1 MWTHFESIH
10 ITMQPTYMSM
20 YFPGPGLVMAAGRVL
35 FGQPWYAI
43 LIFSALMCA
52 AICWMLQAWLPPSWA
67 LLGGALVILRLA
79 LFSYWTNTYTGG
91 SWLSALAGALVL
103 GALPR
108 LLKTARFRYGMLI
121 AVGIALLGLTRPY
134 EGMLLSLP
142 VAVVLGHWL
151 LFGKNR
157 PPVAV
162 LLCRSA
168 TPLALIA
175 AAVAWLGYYDY
186 RAFGSP
192 FTLPYTVARNT
203 YSVAPYYVWQPAHPI
218 PSYRHEEMRRFY
230 IDNEMG
236 VGGYQKLHSLS
247 GFIPQTLLKFTL
259 ALMFFAGTA
268 LLPPL
273 ILGWRVLFDRRLH
286 FLVLCL
292 PLWIAGMA
300 IGVYLVP
307 HYLAPFTAAFYALG
321 LQGMRHLRAWKPN
334 GMPAGLALARLL
346 VTICIAMAG
355 LRVFAEPLH
364 LTPPQWP
371 GGLWIFWWYGPGD
384 FGGERAQIETRLQ
397 ELPGPQLAIVRYSQ
411 THQTLEEWVYNEADI
426 DGSKVIWAQEMD
438 AAANLELIHYYR
450 DRKVWLVQPDSPSM
464 KLLPYPIPSMGES
477 PSAGAKR

>member
-1 MWTHFESIH
+1 
-10 ITMQPTYMSM
+10 
-20 YFPGPGLVMAAGRVL
+20 
-35 FGQPWYAI
+35 
-43 LIFSALMCA
+43 
-52 AICWMLQAWLPPSWA
+52 
-67 LLGGALVILRLA
+67 
-79 LFSYWTNTYTGG
+79 
-91 SWLSALAGALVL
+91 
-103 GALPR
+103 
-108 LLKTARFRYGMLI
+108 
-121 AVGIALLGLTRPY
+121 
-134 EGMLLSLP
+134 
-142 VAVVLGHWL
+142 
-151 LFGKNR
+151 
-157 PPVAV
+157 
-162 LLCRSA
+162 
-168 TPLALIA
+168 
-175 AAVAWLGYYDY
+175 
-186 RAFGSP
+186 
-192 FTLPYTVARNT
+192 
-203 YSVAPYYVWQPAHPI
+203 
-218 PSYRHEEMRRFY
+218 
-230 IDNEMG
+230 
-236 VGGYQKLHSLS
+236 
-247 GFIPQTLLKFTL
+247 
-259 ALMFFAGTA
+259 
-268 LLPPL
+268 
-273 ILGWRVLFDRRLH
+273 
-286 FLVLCL
+286 
-292 PLWIAGMA
+292 MA